1 LIFFSK
7 IKLVGKSI
15 LEATNNHVAGDFA
28 LRTRKWLRKASRSAF
43 RCIRWCILLGFCI
56 LLYAKLIEPNWIEIN
71 SLQLTL
77 PNLASEFNGYR
88 IVQISDIHRDRW
100 MNTQRLER
108 IVRLVNQQKPDLI
121 AITGDLVTRNLSHLI
136 PSLTVSLTHFTPK
149 DKTVAVLGNHDYEN
163 DTPAII
169 KALEK
174 SNIVYLGNTI
184 YSLKRGDAMLHI
196 AGVDDVQM
204 GKSRLDLVMQN
215 LSPKGAAI
223 LLAHEP
229 DFAITSAATGRF
241 DLQLS
246 GHSHGGQLRLPFMKP
261 PVLPPFA
268 KKYYLGEYRVN
279 NMFLYTN
286 RGLGMTGLHLR
297 LFARP
302 EITVFT
308 LVAPKY
314 EISYKSPK
322 NKLTA
327 DRRG

>member
-1 LIFFSK
+1 
-7 IKLVGKSI
+7 
-15 LEATNNHVAGDFA
+15 
-28 LRTRKWLRKASRSAF
+28 
-43 RCIRWCILLGFCI
+43 LLGFGI

-100 MNTQRLER
+100 MTPQRLQR

-121 AITGDLVTRNLSHLI
+121 AITGDLVTRNLPQLI
-136 PSLTVSLTHFTPK
+136 PSLTVSLAHFTPK
-149 DKTVAVLGNHDYEN
+149 DKTVAVLGNHDHEN
-163 DTPAII
+163 DTQAII
-169 KALEK
+169 KALQQSK
-174 SNIVYLGNTI
+174 IIYLGNDVYTF
-184 YSLKRGDAMLHI
+184 KRGNAMLHI

-204 GKSRLDLVMQN
+204 GKSRLDLVMQQ
-215 LSPKGAAI
+215 LPTEGAAI

-229 DFAITSAATGRF
+229 DFANTSAATGRF

-246 GHSHGGQLRLPFMKP
+246 GHSHGGQVRLPFIQP
-261 PVLPPFA
+261 PILPPFA
-268 KKYYLGEYRVN
+268 KQYYLGEYQVG

-308 LVAPKY
+308 LVAPK
-314 EISYKSPK
+314 S
-322 NKLTA
+322 
-327 DRRG
+327 